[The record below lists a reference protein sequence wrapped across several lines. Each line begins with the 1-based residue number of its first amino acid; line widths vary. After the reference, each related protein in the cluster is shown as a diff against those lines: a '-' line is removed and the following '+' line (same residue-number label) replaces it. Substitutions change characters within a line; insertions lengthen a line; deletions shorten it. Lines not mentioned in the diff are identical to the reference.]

1 MSAPQ
6 YLVVAALVRRDDQIL
21 LVCQQGPDDPEPGW
35 TLPGGVVDPG
45 ELLTEALAREVCEET
60 GLVVD
65 AVRDLVYVAQLD
77 DPTGRLRGD
86 HVDTPTGYS
95 VSAVVFNVSVLAG
108 KLLSDDPDALVTDAR
123 FFALSEAI
131 TLLERLPRRV
141 MREPIVAYLRGE
153 TPAGAVWLYRRG
165 DGENGAVRLV
175 TRVPG

>member
-86 HVDTPTGYS
+86 
-95 VSAVVFNVSVLAG
+95 
-108 KLLSDDPDALVTDAR
+108 DPDALVTDAR

-175 TRVPG
+175 TRV